1 MVPIR
6 LSADDARRA
15 CIVGALLAEPKPVS
29 LLQTIQMLGGVQ
41 MDPVSAVARAERLVL
56 WSRLG
61 SYDATEL
68 DRALFVDRS
77 LFEYWA
83 FIVPMVDY
91 AIHRE
96 TMRRFP
102 RMDDSRG
109 RMTREWLAA
118 NASFRR
124 YVLRE
129 MRRRGALRSREL
141 EDRSSVPWRSGGW
154 NDGKNLGRMLEL
166 LWFGGRI
173 ATVGREG
180 GVRIWDLAERIL
192 PTDQPRLP
200 AGEVARRLAERQL
213 RLAGIARSRT
223 VGLAFDGRPPVWEGA
238 QRALQRDGI
247 ALPVTIDGL
256 PGEWLAHRDV
266 LETKF
271 VGRTTLLSPFDR
283 LIHDRA
289 RTEQLFGFRYRLEMY
304 VPRAKREYGYYV
316 LPILHGDRLI
326 GRIDPLYDRRARVL
340 KLNGVYGEPNAPA
353 AAGRQIARSV
363 ADLAAW
369 LGAARIDLG
378 PEIHAR
384 WRAALMAVA

>member
-1 MVPIR
+1 
-6 LSADDARRA
+6 
-15 CIVGALLAEPKPVS
+15 
-29 LLQTIQMLGGVQ
+29 MLGGVQ

-61 SYDATEL
+61 SYDATDL

-109 RMTREWLAA
+109 RVTREWLAA

-129 MRRRGALRSREL
+129 MRRRGPLRSREL
-141 EDRSSVPWRSGGW
+141 EDRASVPWRSGGW

-180 GVRIWDLAERIL
+180 GERVWDLAERIL
-192 PTDQPRLP
+192 PTDQPHLP

-223 VGLAFDGRPPVWEGA
+223 VGLAFDGRPPVWEGLS
-238 QRALQRDGI
+238 ALCNAMASR
-247 ALPVTIDGL
+247 
-256 PGEWLAHRDV
+256 
-266 LETKF
+266 
-271 VGRTTLLSPFDR
+271 
-283 LIHDRA
+283 
-289 RTEQLFGFRYRLEMY
+289 FR
-304 VPRAKREYGYYV
+304 
-316 LPILHGDRLI
+316 
-326 GRIDPLYDRRARVL
+326 
-340 KLNGVYGEPNAPA
+340 
-353 AAGRQIARSV
+353 
-363 ADLAAW
+363 
-369 LGAARIDLG
+369 
-378 PEIHAR
+378 
-384 WRAALMAVA
+384 